1 MKQPTAH
8 RSPRNQRI
16 STTLM
21 SHVHS
26 SPGQDKIVCT
36 ASDENKGEFK
46 NLLSK
51 MNISLAG
58 QRGQLAEITL
68 TF

>member
-8 RSPRNQRI
+8 RSPTNQRI

-21 SHVHS
+21 SHVRS
-26 SPGQDKIVCT
+26 SPGRDKIICT
-36 ASDENKGEFK
+36 ALDKNKGEFK

-58 QRGQLAEITL
+58 QR
-68 TF
+68 